1 MVQHNAE
8 TALAENM
15 TAEKI
20 DGCINLSVVQITE
33 EPTQAESEEL
43 SVKLGRWP
51 LNGRLTPD
59 ESITRG
65 GVAFAFIV
73 PAFRCCES
81 NIMFWRQLVTC
92 IGRFQTQKNIVLFSA
107 TI

>member
-33 EPTQAESEEL
+33 EPTQAESKEL
-43 SVKLGRWP
+43 PVKPGRWP

-65 GVAFAFIV
+65 GVAFAFYH
-73 PAFRCCES
+73 PS
-81 NIMFWRQLVTC
+81 L
-92 IGRFQTQKNIVLFSA
+92 
-107 TI
+107 